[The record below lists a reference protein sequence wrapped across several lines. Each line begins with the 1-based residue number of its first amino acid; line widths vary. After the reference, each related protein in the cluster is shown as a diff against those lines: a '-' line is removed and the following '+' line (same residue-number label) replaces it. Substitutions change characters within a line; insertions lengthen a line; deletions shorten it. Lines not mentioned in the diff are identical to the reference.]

1 MAHLQR
7 ILFVELTFNTS
18 GFPLQDL
25 IVGASI
31 YFPPLFKA
39 VLLGFPVWLVVHRLL
54 RDWMYAGDVWHPL
67 LMDLS
72 LFALAVCTALML
84 IAAW

>member
-1 MAHLQR
+1 MS
-7 ILFVELTFNTS
+7 FTFTAS
-18 GFPLQDL
+18 GLPVQDL

-39 VLLGFPVWLVVHRLL
+39 VMLGFFIWLVLHRFL
-54 RDWMYAGDVWHPL
+54 RDWMYSGEIWHPT

-72 LFALAVCTALML
+72 LFALSVSAALVIL
-84 IAAW
+84 VAG